1 MWLVVLAAAPAKLRA
16 VDWFGELSPIPHELE
31 TDDHV
36 AIVAWPNSHGQPPP
50 SSGAESPGLTATEAL
65 QRLATFGPN
74 DLVPA
79 HPSGDAWTIVR
90 SVVTDPMAAL
100 LVVASAIYLV
110 LGDVRDAL
118 VTFIA
123 LVPIVAVTV
132 ILEVRA
138 ERALESLRTLT
149 APTATVA
156 RDGEER
162 RLAAR
167 EIVPGDLLV
176 VREGDIVAADARLI
190 AGSDLVVDES
200 SLTGESHPLTKSPLG
215 AEEAE
220 LYAGTTVLAGRG
232 RAVVTATGL
241 RTRYG
246 KIGALV
252 ATIKPAPTPIQVL
265 IRRLVG
271 MLSIVA
277 GASCIAVVAL
287 QLARGARLDTALI
300 AGVSLAMA
308 AIPEEFPIVYTLYLG
323 LGAWRLAR
331 DHALVR
337 RLAGVET
344 LGAASVICVDKT
356 GTLTLGTVEVAEVWT
371 APGWDQTAA
380 LRSAVLASEPR
391 PYDPIDQ
398 AIARAALSRG
408 IDVGQLHSA
417 DLVRDHPFDP
427 VDRYVT
433 HVWDIGGERSAFAK
447 GSLEGI
453 LVHAQVEVGLRE
465 AVNAANDGFAA
476 RGMRVI
482 AVSSAPVVDLAG
494 DRASDERDLGL
505 AGLIAFAD
513 PIRPGVAASLAECR
527 SAGVRVI
534 MITGDHPTTGR
545 AVAELIGMGDAR
557 VATGVEIDRAD
568 DAALTTL
575 VDRVDVFARVR
586 PEQKYRLVRALKTNG
601 HVVAMTGDGTND
613 APALREADIGVAMG
627 RRGTEV
633 ARAAATLVL
642 LDDDFSTIVS
652 AVRDGRRIFDNL
664 SRAFGYLISFH
675 IPLLLAALVIP
686 LVGAPL
692 LLLPVHLIWLE
703 VVVHPTASLVFEAD
717 AAAPDLMQ
725 RPPRRRATDL
735 LPRAAIAGIVGRGTA
750 LATGVLVLYLAA
762 LSSGEESARGIAV
775 AALVIGQ
782 VFLVLAERAGTR
794 PVWNVG
800 LEENRALL
808 WIFAATIGSLLL
820 VEYVPFLAGL
830 LHVAPPTIAGWA
842 LALVV
847 AATTTLWTE
856 AFKIFPKHSGM
867 TVS

>member
-1 MWLVVLAAAPAKLRA
+1 M
-16 VDWFGELSPIPHELE
+16 
-31 TDDHV
+31 
-36 AIVAWPNSHGQPPP
+36 
-50 SSGAESPGLTATEAL
+50 
-65 QRLATFGPN
+65 
-74 DLVPA
+74 
-79 HPSGDAWTIVR
+79 R

-118 VTFIA
+118 VTSIA

-156 RDGEER
+156 RDGVEQ
-162 RLAAR
+162 RLTAR

-176 VREGDIVAADARLI
+176 VREGDIVAADAQLI

-200 SLTGESHPLTKSPLG
+200 SLTGESHPVTKSVLR
-215 AEEAE
+215 AEEDE
-220 LYAGTTVLAGRG
+220 LYAGTTVLSGRG
-232 RAVVTATGL
+232 RAVVTATGA

-246 KIGALV
+246 KIGTLV
-252 ATIKPAPTPIQVL
+252 ATIKPTPTPIQRL
-265 IRRLVG
+265 IGRLVG

-277 GASCIAVVAL
+277 GVSCIAVVGL
-287 QLARGARLDTALI
+287 ELARGTRLENALI

-331 DHALVR
+331 NHALVR

-356 GTLTLGTVEVAEVWT
+356 GTLTLGTVEVTEVWT
-371 APGWDQTAA
+371 AHGRDQTAT
-380 LRSAVLASEPR
+380 LRSAVLASEPL

-398 AIARAALSRG
+398 AIARAALARD
-408 IDVGQLHSA
+408 IDVEELHA
-417 DLVRDHPFDP
+417 AKLVRDHPFDP
-427 VDRYVT
+427 TDRYVT
-433 HVWDIGGERSAFAK
+433 HVWEVGGERSASAK

-453 LVHAQVEVGLRE
+453 LAHAYVEAGLRQ
-465 AVNAANDGFAA
+465 AVIAANDGFAA

-482 AVSSAPVVDLAG
+482 AVASAPGGVDLAG
-494 DRASDERDLGL
+494 DRASDERDL
-505 AGLIAFAD
+505 AVVGLIAFAD

-545 AVAELIGMGDAR
+545 AVAELIGMGNAR
-557 VATGVEIDRAD
+557 VATGAEIDRAD

-575 VDRVDVFARVR
+575 VDQVDVFARVR
-586 PEQKYRLVRALKTNG
+586 PEQKYRLVRALKANG

-633 ARAAATLVL
+633 ARAAATMVL

-652 AVRDGRRIFDNL
+652 AVRDGRRIFENL
-664 SRAFGYLISFH
+664 SRAFGYLIAFH

-717 AAAPDLMQ
+717 PAAPDLMQ
-725 RPPRRRATDL
+725 RSPRRRVTDL
-735 LPRAAIAGIVGRGTA
+735 LPPGVLAGILGRGTA
-750 LATGVLVLYLAA
+750 LAAGVLVLYLAT
-762 LSSGEESARGIAV
+762 LSSSEESARGIAV
-775 AALVIGQ
+775 AALITGQ
-782 VFLVLAERAGTR
+782 VFLVLAERAGQR
-794 PVWNVG
+794 PVWTVG
-800 LEENRALL
+800 LGENRALL

-830 LHVAPPTIAGWA
+830 AHVAPPTLAGWA
-842 LALVV
+842 LALFV

-856 AFKIFPKHSGM
+856 TLKLGRKRSSAA
-867 TVS
+867 